1 MFQDET
7 SKNVEMFQDVSSCF
21 STLRTFWDV
30 FVRLGCFGLFQDN
43 SGIFKDVLT
52 RVFRNILGYFN
63 FFFRMLRDVLVCF
76 RMFQVIL
83 RTFQVRMFQDVSGH
97 FRMFQDVSCR
107 FTMFQDISGCLRTF
121 QDISGWTRTFQE
133 IAGRFKMLQDDAKCF
148 FDFFRM
154 F

>member
-1 MFQDET
+1 MFQDVLGRLRKFQDETSKNVEMFQDET

-83 RTFQVRMFQDVSGH
+83 RTFQVSRDVSGCFRMFKDVLGC
-97 FRMFQDVSCR
+97 FRMFQDILGCFRTFHVVSQC
-107 FTMFQDISGCLRTF
+107 FKIFQDV
-121 QDISGWTRTFQE
+121 
-133 IAGRFKMLQDDAKCF
+133 
-148 FDFFRM
+148 
-154 F
+154 